1 MKRFSLLLLPF
12 LLATSCDRV
21 LGMSVIRRLTN
32 EIPNIVTNVAPP
44 VVVTNSPPPVTPDP
58 EPEVPTDRVS
68 TWAVKEV
75 KAWDLPFKVMFWEA
89 VPRGRLVSIYDRQSR
104 TDSRV
109 LEFSGGAWR
118 TVWDGDEET
127 IGDLPEVG
135 ATAYQGATF
144 MAAERGKSLLIYDH
158 ASGAVRR
165 GAAIPGGYKWN
176 ITTAT
181 WQGRPLIGA
190 DGPDKRS
197 IVFDGLTGKTLF
209 QTALD
214 GLVAGLAED
223 DKGVLWC
230 AISDGQQGLCNSA
243 GWSTLEVKPASVAFW
258 PGVGVVAGSMV
269 DGRIW
274 RMVGGKPVQ
283 LADLKCSKVNRLAY
297 DGRRGVL
304 LAAGSKPDTFVV
316 LHRSGAQ
323 EQVARF
329 ADEAQ
334 EVSGEQF
341 DACISAGPG
350 DLLLFGRATPSG
362 AKIYEASPAGAT
374 GPGPLV
380 VPDPTPVVTK
390 FDPEAAKW
398 MNRSAKGFKVTST
411 LRAEWSYVGSK
422 RGIRMKMDPPMRG
435 KNCYAAVLIQRDIL
449 YAGTFDSIGEAD
461 GEAFKGP
468 TNLGHKNTKG
478 GPYIAGNDSALRKK
492 LMPQPNEDLG
502 IMCECVD
509 TEERTTVSVI
519 LWQPEK

>member
-32 EIPNIVTNVAPP
+32 EIPNIVTNVTPP
-44 VVVTNSPPPVTPDP
+44 VVVTNAPPPVTPDP
-58 EPEVPTDRVS
+58 EPELPTDRVT

-75 KAWDLPFKVMFWEA
+75 KAWGLPSKVMFWEA

-104 TDSRV
+104 TDSKV
-109 LEFSGGAWR
+109 LEFAGGAWR

-181 WQGRPLIGA
+181 WQGRPVIGA

-223 DKGVLWC
+223 DAGVLWC

-243 GWSTLEVKPASVAFW
+243 GWSTREVKPASVAFW

-269 DGRIW
+269 NGRIW
-274 RMVGGKPVQ
+274 RLVGGKPVQ

-341 DACISAGPG
+341 DACIAAGPG

-362 AKIYEASPAGAT
+362 AKVYEASPAGAP
-374 GPGPLV
+374 GPGPVV
-380 VPDPTPVVTK
+380 VPDPAPVVTK
-390 FDPEAAKW
+390 FDPDAAKW
-398 MNRSAKGFKVTST
+398 LKSDARGWPQVADLKVY
-411 LRAEWSYVGSK
+411 WGYVGSK
-422 RGIRMKMDPPMRG
+422 RGIYMEIGQGLKG
-435 KNCYAAVLIQRDIL
+435 KKCEVAVLIQRDIL
-449 YAGTFDSIGEAD
+449 YAGTWDAIGD
-461 GEAFKGP
+461 GTGRKFKGVK
-468 TNLGHKNTKG
+468 NLGYQNEKG
-478 GPYIAGNDSALRKK
+478 GPYIAGTDSALRKK
-492 LMPQPNEDLG
+492 LMPQPNEELG
-502 IMCECVD
+502 IMCLCHD
-509 TEERTTVSVI
+509 TKTATKTAVI